1 MPTAQ
6 VNRRR
11 RHLSAARAAV
21 MDVLIGQPQPCTVA
35 ALSAMTGQHPNTIRE
50 HLDGLTEAGLVTRTR
65 AAAQGRGRPAWLFS
79 AAREAGSGSG
89 SREYAALAAA
99 LASHIARTSRKPRV
113 DAIEA
118 GRAWGR
124 ELVKESRAGEGHPTG
139 EAAVSPSA
147 TAMRRQVV
155 TLVDGLGFAPSADA
169 RVSVIK
175 LHRCPLLEA
184 AHQQPE
190 VVCGVHLGLVRGALD
205 EMGAESERTESI
217 ALTPFSEPGACRLD
231 MLPRLVPAQ

>member
-1 MPTAQ
+1 
-6 VNRRR
+6 
-11 RHLSAARAAV
+11 

-124 ELVKESRAGEGHPTG
+124 ELVKES
-139 EAAVSPSA
+139 
-147 TAMRRQVV
+147 
-155 TLVDGLGFAPSADA
+155 
-169 RVSVIK
+169 
-175 LHRCPLLEA
+175 
-184 AHQQPE
+184 
-190 VVCGVHLGLVRGALD
+190 
-205 EMGAESERTESI
+205 
-217 ALTPFSEPGACRLD
+217 
-231 MLPRLVPAQ
+231 